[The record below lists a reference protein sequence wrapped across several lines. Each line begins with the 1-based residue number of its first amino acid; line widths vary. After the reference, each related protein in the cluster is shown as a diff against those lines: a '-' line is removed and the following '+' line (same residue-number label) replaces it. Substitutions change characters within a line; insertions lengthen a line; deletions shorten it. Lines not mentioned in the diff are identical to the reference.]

1 MLIVPKIKMQY
12 PMAIE
17 REYAKVLRSYVRE
30 ELKIIREFIPEMTE
44 EALLNG
50 IQADARQD
58 GWIGNILDKV
68 TNAIEER
75 LRPLEGVIKIF
86 NRVKDFAKKQQE
98 KIFESVFGASP
109 KRGKMSDYDKIKEDF
124 INDNLALIKSIDS
137 RTVEAIRY
145 ALSRNIIKAANK
157 ARIIEELTE
166 TIKHIGSVNEKRAVL
181 IATDQVGK
189 LNSQLAQYEQ
199 MRDGIERYIWVTKGD
214 SRVRPLHRER
224 HGVSYRWDSPPSD
237 GHPGWPIRCRCVAKP
252 LIDLSSFK
260 LTPKPTSFTPLNK
273 NGIIAINIDG
283 IGEAHIPIDKLLNYS
298 LDLESNNIKA
308 KAKAEAFKSALGYEK
323 ENAFDL
329 IKNVEKHINEYP
341 TAKGKIDEYGERFSI
356 TMNLKGLNGKNAN
369 VLMAWIFD
377 REKNEVRMTNIYVD
391 KKKGRSKNG
400 NQNGR

>member
-17 REYAKVLRSYVRE
+17 REYAKVLRAYVRE

-68 TNAIEER
+68 TKAIEER

-86 NRVKDFAKKQQE
+86 NRVKDFARKQQE

-109 KRGKMSDYDKIKEDF
+109 KRGKTSDYDKIKEDF

-189 LNSQLAQYEQ
+189 LNSQLVQYEQ
-199 MRDGIERYIWVTKGD
+199 MKNGVKSYIWQTMKD
-214 SRVRPLHRER
+214 DRVRPAHKERE
-224 HGVSYRWDSPPSD
+224 GKKFDWDNPPEG
-237 GHPGWPIRCRCVAKP
+237 GHPGWAYRCRCTAIPQYDTNKIGLKP
-252 LIDLSSFK
+252 RVGTYK
-260 LTPKPTSFTPLNK
+260 V
-273 NGIIAINIDG
+273 
-283 IGEAHIPIDKLLNYS
+283 
-298 LDLESNNIKA
+298 
-308 KAKAEAFKSALGYEK
+308 
-323 ENAFDL
+323 
-329 IKNVEKHINEYP
+329 VE
-341 TAKGKIDEYGERFSI
+341 
-356 TMNLKGLNGKNAN
+356 
-369 VLMAWIFD
+369 
-377 REKNEVRMTNIYVD
+377 
-391 KKKGRSKNG
+391 
-400 NQNGR
+400 